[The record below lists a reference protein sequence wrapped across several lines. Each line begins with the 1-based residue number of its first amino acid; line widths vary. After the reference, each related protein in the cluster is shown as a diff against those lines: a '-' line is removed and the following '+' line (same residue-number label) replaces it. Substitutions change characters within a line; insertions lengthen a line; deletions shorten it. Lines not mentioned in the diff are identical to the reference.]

1 MPSIRAY
8 LTMVVFTVSI
18 CVAVS
23 AQTNVGVTPE
33 DQVAQ
38 LERDWLTADASGDSA
53 AFDRI
58 VANDFIGSAFNGT
71 MLTKQDIM
79 PQSSRPGGLAGATP
93 SDTSVRVFGSTAVLI
108 GFLIKGDHVATSTR
122 TRVTLV
128 CQKRARGWQIVAGEM
143 ARM

>member
-71 MLTKQDIM
+71 MLTKQDVM
-79 PQSSRPGGLAGATP
+79 PQSGRPGGLAGATP

-108 GFLIKGDHVATSTR
+108 GFLIKGDHVATSTP

>member
-1 MPSIRAY
+1 MPSIR
-8 LTMVVFTVSI
+8 TCFIIVVFTVSSRI
-18 CVAVS
+18 AIS
-23 AQTNVGVTPE
+23 AQTTASATPE

-38 LERDWLTADASGDSA
+38 LERDWLAADAKGDNA

-58 VANDFIGSAFNGT
+58 VADDFMGSAFNGT

-79 PQSSRPGGLAGATP
+79 PQGGNPGGLAGATP
-93 SDTSVRVFGSTAVLI
+93 SDSSVRVFGNTAVLI
-108 GFLIKGDHVATSTR
+108 GFLIKGDAANPTR

-128 CQKRARGWQIVAGEM
+128 CQKRAQGWQIVAAEM

>member
-1 MPSIRAY
+1 MSSIRACF
-8 LTMVVFTVSI
+8 TIVVFTVFSYI
-18 CVAVS
+18 AIY
-23 AQTNVGVTPE
+23 AQTTASASPE

-38 LERDWLTADASGDSA
+38 LERDWLVADAKGDSA

-79 PQSSRPGGLAGATP
+79 PQDGNPGGLAGATP
-93 SDTSVRVFGSTAVLI
+93 SDTSVRVFDHTAVLI
-108 GFLIKGDHVATSTR
+108 GFLIKGDVAHPTR

-128 CQKRARGWQIVAGEM
+128 CQKRAQGWQIVAAEM
-143 ARM
+143 AKM

>member
-1 MPSIRAY
+1 MPSIRAC
-8 LTMVVFTVSI
+8 LTIVVFTVSSHI
-18 CVAVS
+18 AIS
-23 AQTNVGVTPE
+23 AQTTASATLE

-38 LERDWLTADASGDSA
+38 LERDWLAADAKGDSA

-58 VANDFIGSAFNGT
+58 VANDFMGSAFNGT

-79 PQSSRPGGLAGATP
+79 PQGGNPGGLAGATP
-93 SDTSVRVFGSTAVLI
+93 SDTSVRVFGNTAVLI
-108 GFLIKGDHVATSTR
+108 GFLIKGDAANPTR

-128 CQKRARGWQIVAGEM
+128 CQKRAQGWQIVAGEM

>member
-8 LTMVVFTVSI
+8 LTIVAFTVSSCI
-18 CVAVS
+18 ALS
-23 AQTNVGVTPE
+23 AQTIASATPE

-38 LERDWLTADASGDSA
+38 LERDWLAADAKGDA
-53 AFDRI
+53 ALFDRI
-58 VANDFIGSAFNGT
+58 VADDFIGSAFNGRI
-71 MLTKQDIM
+71 LAKQDIM
-79 PQSSRPGGLAGATP
+79 PQDGNPGGFVGATP
-93 SDTSVRVFGSTAVLI
+93 SDTKVRVFGNTAVLI
-108 GFLIKGDHVATSTR
+108 GFLNQGDLATPTR